1 MKTPNEAT
9 VKYIRI
15 TPRKL
20 GVVAD
25 AVRGTS
31 VNQALNYLALSPRRR
46 VAGLIAGAIETARA
60 NATQKGTV
68 DPDNLVI
75 QHILVCKGP
84 TIKRFMTRAK
94 GSASRILKY
103 TSHLM
108 VAVTEGQPAKK
119 AKAKAPKAA
128 SKKKAAAKGN
138 E

>member
-25 AVRGTS
+25 AVRGKS
-31 VNQALNYLALSPRRR
+31 VAQALNYLALSPRRR
-46 VAGLIAGAIETARA
+46 VAGLIAGAIKTASA
-60 NATQKGTV
+60 NVLQKGTV
-68 DPDNLVI
+68 DQDNLVI
-75 QHILVCKGP
+75 QHILICKGP

-103 TSHLM
+103 SSHIK
-108 VAVTEGQPAKK
+108 VAVAEGVVESKRAKK
-119 AKAKAPKAA
+119 SGA
-128 SKKKAAAKGN
+128 SKKAAAKGN
-138 E
+138 K

>member
-25 AVRGTS
+25 AVRGKS
-31 VNQALNYLALSPRRR
+31 VAQALNYLALSPRRR
-46 VAGLIAGAIETARA
+46 VAGLIAGAIQTASA
-60 NATQKGTV
+60 NVMQKGTV
-68 DPDNLVI
+68 DQDNLVI
-75 QHILVCKGP
+75 QHILICKGP

-103 TSHLM
+103 TSHIK
-108 VAVTEGQPAKK
+108 VAVAEGAPAKK
-119 AKAKAPKAA
+119 KASKAA
-128 SKKKAAAKGN
+128 TTKKTAAKGN
-138 E
+138 K